1 MSSIKREI
9 RHFYAVVVQ
18 KWAKKCT
25 KKRAKWLFC
34 FWNLLCFFLTFSLPP
49 ASLDLKVPILAGK
62 RDSRHYSTTCF
73 MKNVLVE
80 ESSYQM
86 LEVSTF
92 CDREGTQT
100 PSIKITAVTFLWKK
114 KYNKDFPSVYFLR
127 RRT

>member
-1 MSSIKREI
+1 MYKK
-9 RHFYAVVVQ
+9 ACKVVV
-18 KWAKKCT
+18 
-25 KKRAKWLFC
+25 
-34 FWNLLCFFLTFSLPP
+34 LLLEPIVFFLTFSLPP
-49 ASLDLKVPILAGK
+49 ASLDLKIPILAGK
-62 RDSRHYSTTCF
+62 RHSRHYSTTCF

-114 KYNKDFPSVYFLR
+114 KYDKDFPSVYFLR

>member
-1 MSSIKREI
+1 MYTKSCK
-9 RHFYAVVVQ
+9 VVV
-18 KWAKKCT
+18 
-25 KKRAKWLFC
+25 
-34 FWNLLCFFLTFSLPP
+34 LLLEPIVFFFLTFSLPS

-73 MKNVLVE
+73 IENVQVE

-86 LEVSTF
+86 LEVLTF

-100 PSIKITAVTFLWKK
+100 PSIKITALTLQWKK

-127 RRT
+127 GRTKKKL

>member
-1 MSSIKREI
+1 MQSG
-9 RHFYAVVVQ
+9 
-18 KWAKKCT
+18 
-25 KKRAKWLFC
+25 C
-34 FWNLLCFFLTFSLPP
+34 FASGTYCVFFFTFSLPP

-86 LEVSTF
+86 LEVLTF

-114 KYNKDFPSVYFLR
+114 STIKISRVSIF
-127 RRT
+127 

>member
-1 MSSIKREI
+1 M

-18 KWAKKCT
+18 KRAKKCT
-25 KKRAKWLFC
+25 KKRAKLLFASGTYC
-34 FWNLLCFFLTFSLPP
+34 VFLTFLLPS
-49 ASLDLKVPILAGK
+49 ASLDLKVPILAAK
-62 RDSRHYSTTCF
+62 RDSRHYSTTRF

-86 LEVSTF
+86 LEVLTF

-100 PSIKITAVTFLWKK
+100 PSIKITALTLQWKK

-127 RRT
+127 GRTKKKL